1 MDTIIS
7 LHQQMA
13 AIQTL
18 AEVEQVAAAITAL
31 YSDLYQKKSAWKAS
45 YVPPKKKRSVTKA
58 NLGVTGPVG
67 GGRGPSL

>member
-1 MDTIIS
+1 MDKIVT
-7 LHQQMA
+7 LHQQMDT
-13 AIQTL
+13 IQTL

-58 NLGVTGPVG
+58 NLGISLPGSA
-67 GGRGPSL
+67 GPSL